1 MAGKGDTAP
10 GISAGHVGMMRMVV
24 MVMIVAMIMR
34 VGMGVFTHA
43 ICVAALGGGVN
54 QPVIALRS

>member
-1 MAGKGDTAP
+1 
-10 GISAGHVGMMRMVV
+10 MVMIV
-24 MVMIVAMIMR
+24 MVMIVMVMTVAMSMIVTMIVR
-34 VGMGVFTHA
+34 LGMGVFTHA